1 MAHLELHD
9 LDKKFNELSIVP
21 FIGNDFNLDSEED
34 KDKFNQLVYTHYDGE
49 SLKLT
54 PSCEC
59 RRIRAEY
66 RLGELCEHC
75 GTVCS
80 SKYSGEPDSLIW
92 IVTPPGVEKFIK
104 PVVWIM
110 LTACY
115 REKGVDVIRWLCD
128 PHYRPTRRLPE
139 SINTLRKKGHQRSY
153 NYFVENFYQII
164 DDLSVR
170 NNGRVFK
177 KHQATY
183 ELIQQNKEAL
193 FCKALPVPSKTVLVL
208 EKNRGGRYFDKN
220 LYPAID
226 AVLIAA
232 NMGKLDSN
240 TQLRKIESKVV
251 NIISKLAEFFSN
263 FNAKILT
270 GKYGGF
276 RKHYFAG
283 RMHFSARQVI
293 TSQHEPHNAD
303 ELTLPWTAAV
313 KLFTEHLRSKLL
325 KAPYHYDV
333 NKVSDVLRFAANN
346 YDPVIDKLLNQIIHD
361 DTPYR
366 GFPCLF
372 SRPPILT
379 RGSIQFFY
387 ITDIIKDPSVNT
399 IRISPLVL
407 VMPNADFDGDAMHV
421 TLLLDRG
428 MHDAFKVLAPAF
440 TILDPDNP
448 NALSAAIK
456 MPSPVIATTNNWLLE
471 GDIALAEYINNE
483 NSKNDPNP
491 ST

>member
-1 MAHLELHD
+1 MSNLILTD
-9 LDKKFNELSIVP
+9 LDTKFNELSIVP

-34 KDKFNQLVYTHYDGE
+34 KDKFNELVYTHYDGE

-59 RRIRAEY
+59 RRISAEY
-66 RLGELCEHC
+66 RIGELCDHC

-80 SKYSGEPDSLIW
+80 SKYSGEPESLIW
-92 IVTPPGVEKFIK
+92 IVTPPGVKLFIK

-110 LTACY
+110 LCAGY
-115 REKGVDVIRWLCD
+115 RDGGVDVIRWLCD
-128 PHYRPTRRLPE
+128 PYYRAAKKLPE
-139 SINTLRKKGHQRSY
+139 SINMLIEKGHQRGY
-153 NYFVENFYQII
+153 NYFIDNFTQII
-164 DDLSVR
+164 DDLSIR
-170 NNGRVFK
+170 PNNGRVLK
-177 KHQATY
+177 RHQAIY
-183 ELIQQNKEAL
+183 ELVRQNKDKL
-193 FCKALPVPSKTVLVL
+193 FCKALPIPTKTVLVL

-226 AVLIAA
+226 AVLLAA
-232 NMGKLDSN
+232 EMGAMGADAPI
-240 TQLRKIESKVV
+240 RKIELKVV
-251 NIISKLAEFFSN
+251 NIITKLSEFFTN

-283 RMHFSARQVI
+283 RVHFSARQVI
-293 TSQHEPHNAD
+293 TSQYEPHAAD
-303 ELTLPWTAAV
+303 ELIIPWTAAV

-325 KAPYHYDV
+325 KPPYSYGVHQITDM
-333 NKVSDVLRFAANN
+333 LRLAANN
-346 YDPVIDKLLNQIIHD
+346 YDPVIDNLLDEIIIK
-361 DTPYR
+361 DTPYK

-379 RGSIQFFY
+379 RGGIQFFY
-387 ITDIIKDPSVNT
+387 ITGVVKDPSVNA

-421 TLLLDRG
+421 TLLLDG
-428 MHDAFKVLAPAF
+428 AMHDAFKVMAPCF

-448 NALSAAIK
+448 DTLSSAIK
-456 MPSPVIATTNNWLLE
+456 MPAPVIDTINNWFLDGDKLLM
-471 GDIALAEYINNE
+471 EYLTCE
-483 NSKNDPNP
+483 KKQHS
-491 ST
+491 S